1 MAGSSE
7 QPGANRLLIVEDDA
21 AERRVLAAMFQGEGF
36 DVTACG
42 SASEAFE
49 QLARRRFAAA
59 VVDLRLP
66 DLAEQEFLE
75 RLSTVA
81 RDVPLVIYTAY
92 GSYEAAK
99 EAINCG
105 ARAFVEKAGDP
116 EELIR
121 RVHQAVRTCL
131 EQRARLLEQAVAERT
146 RELEEANRALR
157 REVEERQRVE
167 DELRLRD
174 HAVEV
179 SSEGISITDARQPDH
194 PVIYVNRG
202 FQRITG
208 YSAAEIV
215 GKKLPLL
222 KGPET
227 DSAAAQKLRDAM
239 RRGHECCVELLN
251 YRKDGTPFWNRVSIT
266 PVRDKEGDLTHFIGV
281 HHDVTEAKQ
290 GDRFRRL
297 TQFSVDKS
305 ADAALWIAADGRI
318 LYGNQSA
325 CRLVGVSLNQLLQL
339 KIWDID
345 RHHSPSQ
352 WQAFLERIRQEK
364 AETTESAFRTASG
377 TPVPVEL
384 SANHVQFERREYVCI
399 FARDLSER
407 KRAEEALRQRE
418 AELAHMAR
426 LATLWELTGGL
437 AHEINQP
444 LYAISNYGQ
453 GAARRLRDGTMDRD
467 GLIRVM
473 EQIAGEAHRAS
484 RIIARLR
491 QLVSKRSPR
500 RSTTQLNRLIRDC
513 LALLQPELDRHQ
525 ITVQLDLD
533 DALPPV
539 LADSVQIEQVI
550 LNLIR
555 NAAEAL
561 QNVARGRR
569 LIEIATRLDPD
580 GAVGVVVAD
589 TGPGL
594 AEANPERLFDA
605 FYTTKDD
612 GLGMGLAISRTI
624 IQSHGGR
631 IWFSTDQPEG
641 ISFHFTLPLETE
653 GARDGSPSDRVHRG

>member
-1 MAGSSE
+1 MKRCAAAPMLWCTSRWTCPVCYGWWNGSLAAAPRRTTANHLGSCSLRSCPAAGGTRWPTHENGPVRDLRAGEPCRSTMTVPAGMARASRLPCPAAETAAPQCFFGQLVLSLCCHAFQGQDQAGKEYRMAGSSE

-222 KGPET
+222 EGPET

-339 KIWDID
+339 
-345 RHHSPSQ
+345 
-352 WQAFLERIRQEK
+352 
-364 AETTESAFRTASG
+364 
-377 TPVPVEL
+377 
-384 SANHVQFERREYVCI
+384 
-399 FARDLSER
+399 
-407 KRAEEALRQRE
+407 
-418 AELAHMAR
+418 
-426 LATLWELTGGL
+426 
-437 AHEINQP
+437 
-444 LYAISNYGQ
+444 
-453 GAARRLRDGTMDRD
+453 
-467 GLIRVM
+467 
-473 EQIAGEAHRAS
+473 
-484 RIIARLR
+484 
-491 QLVSKRSPR
+491 
-500 RSTTQLNRLIRDC
+500 
-513 LALLQPELDRHQ
+513 
-525 ITVQLDLD
+525 
-533 DALPPV
+533 
-539 LADSVQIEQVI
+539 
-550 LNLIR
+550 
-555 NAAEAL
+555 
-561 QNVARGRR
+561 
-569 LIEIATRLDPD
+569 
-580 GAVGVVVAD
+580 
-589 TGPGL
+589 
-594 AEANPERLFDA
+594 
-605 FYTTKDD
+605 
-612 GLGMGLAISRTI
+612 
-624 IQSHGGR
+624 
-631 IWFSTDQPEG
+631 
-641 ISFHFTLPLETE
+641 
-653 GARDGSPSDRVHRG
+653 